1 MRKQSVLQ
9 SVHNRLDR
17 VAEIGM
23 GAARRVGHG
32 DSAWS
37 LPRGLN
43 VLRQPQDGAPAN
55 SPNPLA
61 EKQRNALSEPDDAR
75 ITGGTRSLSRRLLGL
90 NVTSAPRKVA
100 AAVPVMG
107 TRRLVA

>member
-1 MRKQSVLQ
+1 MRRQSVLQ
-9 SVHNRLDR
+9 SMHNRLDR
-17 VAEIGM
+17 VAELGM
-23 GAARRVGHG
+23 DAARRVGHG

-43 VLRQPQDGAPAN
+43 VLRQPQDGAPAVA
-55 SPNPLA
+55 PNPLTA
-61 EKQRNALSEPDDAR
+61 TQRNVLSEPDDAR

-90 NVTSAPRKVA
+90 NVTSAPRKVV

>member
-17 VAEIGM
+17 VAELGM
-23 GAARRVGHG
+23 DAARRVGQGH
-32 DSAWS
+32 SAWS

-43 VLRQPQDGAPAN
+43 VLRQPQDGAPAVVLN
-55 SPNPLA
+55 SLA
-61 EKQRNALSEPDDAR
+61 ATQRNVLSEPDDAR
-75 ITGGTRSLSRRLLGL
+75 LTGGTRSLSRRLLGL
-90 NVTSAPRKVA
+90 NVTSAPRKVV
-100 AAVPVMG
+100 AAVPVMV